1 MEKKRHLYTHSFY
14 ARDLFK
20 TFDIKNKVHLS
31 QKIVKK
37 KYGVDRLQYLC
48 VSVFIYC
55 FYITILDIIENNA
68 NFTLPLYRGKRAQIY
83 CKEYVGDELKRLRNF
98 GAFSDQDML
107 EQKFIGYGLVYTC
120 DTVNDPMIKP
130 IYIDSKLKE
139 KLHKRA
145 INPPKPIKPT
155 KLDDYLPFVYK
166 EFEDLPEKTIR
177 QICEHAYRTMFR
189 LQGMG
194 CDIILGNIRLYPF
207 HTYFGKCYNDEKQA
221 RKYHLKKMAEK
232 YRIRYNLERKTKPW
246 SGYYYFGLTE
256 EQYNE
261 LFAEKKGRLKKKII
275 FPKIYIYK
283 VKEEASLDLNNKYFF
298 RTPWQEEKGWSICLE
313 NYETR
318 NIELIGERAAD
329 KKVHFKE

>member
-1 MEKKRHLYTHSFY
+1 MKCPVVDHSFY
-14 ARDLFK
+14 ARDLFDS
-20 TFDIKNKVHLS
+20 FDIKGKVHLN

-83 CKEYVGDELKRLRNF
+83 CKEYVGDDLKQRLSRGQF
-98 GAFSDQDML
+98 GDQDIL
-107 EQKFIGYGLVYTC
+107 EQNFVGYGLVYMC
-120 DTVNDPMIKP
+120 EYSNEPAIKN
-130 IYIDSKLKE
+130 IHIDDGLKK
-139 KLHKRA
+139 KLHDRVIKG
-145 INPPKPIKPT
+145 PKPVKPT

-194 CDIILGNIRLYPF
+194 CDILLTNKRLFPF
-207 HTYFGKCYNDEKQA
+207 VAYFGRCFVSKEKFYEY
-221 RKYHLKKMAEK
+221 RNRKMAYK
-232 YRIRYNLERKTKPW
+232 IRIKYNLERKTKPW
-246 SGYYYFGLTE
+246 TGYYYFGLTE
-256 EQYNE
+256 DEYNE
-261 LFAEKKGRLKKKII
+261 LFSEKKGRLKKKIV
-275 FPKIYIYK
+275 FPKICLCK
-283 VKEEASLDLNNKYFF
+283 VKEEAALFRLHKYFF
-298 RTPWQEEKGWSICLE
+298 RTPWHEEKGWKIWLE

-318 NIELIGERAAD
+318 NIELIGERGAD

>member
-1 MEKKRHLYTHSFY
+1 MKHPSVNHSFY

-20 TFDIKNKVHLS
+20 TFDIKGKVHLS

-55 FYITILDIIENNA
+55 FYITLLDIIENNA

-83 CKEYVGDELKRLRNF
+83 CKEYVGNELMKLRNYGKF
-98 GAFSDQDML
+98 ADQDML
-107 EQKFIGYGLVYTC
+107 EQNFVGYGLVYTC
-120 DTVNDPMIKP
+120 DTINEPMIKA
-130 IYIDSKLKE
+130 IHIDDGLKKKLRDRVIKG
-139 KLHKRA
+139 
-145 INPPKPIKPT
+145 PKPIKLT

-194 CDIILGNIRLYPF
+194 CDILLSNKRLFPF
-207 HTYFGKCYNDEKQA
+207 VAYFGMCFMQNEKFYEY
-221 RKYHLKKMAEK
+221 RNKKLASK
-232 YRIRYNLERKTKPW
+232 IRIQYNLERKTKPW
-246 SGYYYFGLTE
+246 TGYYYFGLTE

-261 LFAEKKGRLKKKII
+261 LFAEKKGRLKKKIV
-275 FPKIYIYK
+275 FPKICICK
-283 VKEEASLDLNNKYFF
+283 VKEEAALFPTIKYIF
-298 RTPWQEEKGWSICLE
+298 RTPWPEEKGWKIWLE

-318 NIELIGERAAD
+318 NIELIGERGAD
-329 KKVHFKE
+329 KKVHFIE